1 MIQIAREKIMW
12 WFNKQALVT
21 QSKGFG
27 ADLQQKNQEREDMRK
42 TILRENAKRSNILLM
57 QDVFARKISVRRF

>member
-1 MIQIAREKIMW
+1 M
-12 WFNKQALVT
+12 T